1 MDMAKRKAKDNP
13 ANEMMMPLILV
24 GGGLV
29 LYWYLNNYGP
39 NGAVTNSAGAVVG
52 QSWWQ
57 SWFGGTAAAAANTTT
72 TTTGG
77 TAPAATA
84 TICQQVLSDTAFWA
98 QLTSTLTLYGMPSAQ
113 ATAYIANIQS
123 SITTSVSN
131 GCQNP
136 PGTTAATLEAALSA
150 AVAQYGQQYAQS
162 QVSGSAATLAPSTPA
177 SPVATSNSVATA
189 LISAAGGNAST
200 QLTAS
205 QWNYYY
211 AQLYGQ
217 PSTPMTLGDNGQ
229 PMSVGTYIG
238 YLQSNGWLSP
248 TGTPLTTPQLGP
260 ATTQITGGGGAGVQG
275 IVPVSATRPSG
286 YGGMSGGGMG
296 MNFGGWK
303 PANKWRN

>member
-1 MDMAKRKAKDNP
+1 MKMAKRKAKDNP

-39 NGAVTNSAGAVVG
+39 SGAVTNSSGAVVG

-57 SWFGGTAAAAANTTT
+57 SWFGGTAAAAANTTTTT

-162 QVSGSAATLAPSTPA
+162 QVATLAPSTPA
-177 SPVATSNSVATA
+177 SPVATSNSVTTA
-189 LISAAGGNAST
+189 LISAAGGNANT

-217 PSTPMTLGDNGQ
+217 PTQPMTLGDNGQ

-238 YLQSNGWLSP
+238 YLQSNGWLSS

-260 ATTQITGGGGAGVQG
+260 ATTQITGGGGAGMQG
-275 IVPVSATRPSG
+275 IVPVGATRPSG